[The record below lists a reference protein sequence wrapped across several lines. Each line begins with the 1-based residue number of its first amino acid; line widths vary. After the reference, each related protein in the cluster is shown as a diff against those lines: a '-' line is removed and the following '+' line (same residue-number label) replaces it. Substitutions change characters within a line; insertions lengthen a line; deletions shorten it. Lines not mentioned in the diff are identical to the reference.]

1 MDNAVFTGLI
11 DRYIEGKA
19 TAAEKQLVE
28 DYLRH
33 LEEENS
39 VQLSPEHEEALGKLM
54 ADNLKKYIT
63 VDVKTRTGGGVRSIL
78 RWSAAAAA
86 VVALLVVGDYAF
98 NRWKDHRAQ
107 PGIARQDIQPG
118 GNKAVLTLA
127 DGRVITLDSAQNGTL
142 AVQGAAQVQKVRNG
156 QLAYHTTENGG
167 AAAATYNTISTPRG
181 GEYQVV
187 LPDGTKV
194 WLDAASSLRFPTAF
208 GGGERSVELTGQA
221 YFEVV
226 QDRSVFHV
234 KAGQA
239 DIAVLG
245 THFNVNAYKDESGIR
260 TTLLEGAVRVDD
272 AGQSRVL
279 SPGDQAS
286 CTGVTIQVAPNVD
299 VAAVVAWK
307 NGLFQFS
314 HTDLQSVMRQLMRW
328 YNVDVVYEGAAPVQ
342 SFDGKLQRDL
352 SLSQVLSI
360 LEKSQVHFRI
370 DGRRIIVQP

>member
-33 LEEENS
+33 LEEDNS
-39 VQLSPEHEEALGKLM
+39 VQLSPEHEEALGKLT

-98 NRWKDHRAQ
+98 NRWKDHRTQ

-142 AVQGAAQVQKVRNG
+142 AVQGAAQVQKVQNG

-286 CTGVTIQVAPNVD
+286 CTGGTIQVAPNVD